1 MKSSRRFA
9 RTSRRSPTLAQT
21 GRPCLHTDIRRPRKP
36 RRFGCN
42 DRRDAP
48 TMPARSYPH
57 RTVHTRSLIHYS
69 RKRFLHRTRFLATGG
84 TPNKPRDNG
93 DMKTPLGTKAA
104 SKSGC
109 PICHGNFTPARRKLE
124 QNRKPRH
131 SAGARFCR
139 NVIWSRRA
147 HAIASRNRRKAQG
160 DRRVNCKYYD
170 SRSQWKS

>member
-1 MKSSRRFA
+1 KSPRRFA

-93 DMKTPLGTKAA
+93 DMKTPLG
-104 SKSGC
+104 
-109 PICHGNFTPARRKLE
+109 RKLL
-124 QNRKPRH
+124 RR
-131 SAGARFCR
+131 AGAQLPRQLHAGAPQIGTKQKAPAFSR
-139 NVIWSRRA
+139 GQVLPNVIWSRRA
-147 HAIASRNRRKAQG
+147 HAIASRNRRKG
-160 DRRVNCKYYD
+160 EGL
-170 SRSQWKS
+170 KS